1 MPRKLQAPHF
11 FQKMTLDAMQPDTV
25 ILKEPPLWLILPL
38 LVFHKVDLVLVLNLL
53 PIMKPKP
60 IWKLSQNLLKR
71 WEEKPKE
78 LGTLLENISKKLVT
92 LISTTVHLW
101 KLTLNKLPGNAPL
114 INNVNATVPYGLD
127 LLKDSMIRSQL
138 LNSTI
143 SDSLKLYLRIPVRVP
158 GPPVTRPP
166 SVPIHIQESQR
177 PASARTG
184 LYMLQTFVPMMVKI
198 AYAPVS

>member
-1 MPRKLQAPHF
+1 MP
-11 FQKMTLDAMQPDTV
+11 PDTL
-25 ILKEPPLWLILPL
+25 ILREPPLWLISPL
-38 LVFHKVDLVLVLNLL
+38 LVFHKVDSVLVPNPLL
-53 PIMKPKP
+53 IMKPKP
-60 IWKLSQNLLKR
+60 IWKLSQNLLKN
-71 WEEKPKE
+71 WEEKPRE

-101 KLTLNKLPGNAPL
+101 KLTLNKLHGNAPL
-114 INNVNATVPYGLD
+114 INNVNATVLYGLVLD
-127 LLKDSMIRSQL
+127 KDSMIRSQL

-143 SDSLKLYLRIPVRVP
+143 SDSLKLYLRIPVTLP
-158 GPPVTRPP
+158 GPPVTQPP

-177 PASARTG
+177 PASARTD